1 MAVIFFKKRNL
12 TNQNIKVR
20 KRKDW
25 RQKQWH
31 TRLRER
37 PTAASRLGVR
47 FL

>member
-37 PTAASRLGVR
+37 DQQQQVD
-47 FL
+47 